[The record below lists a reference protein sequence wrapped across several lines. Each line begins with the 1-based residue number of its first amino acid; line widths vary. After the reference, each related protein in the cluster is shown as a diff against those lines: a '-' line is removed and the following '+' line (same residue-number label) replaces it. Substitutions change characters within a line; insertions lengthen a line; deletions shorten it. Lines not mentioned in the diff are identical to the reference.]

1 MLNFIELKIINVSCI
16 KLYNDL
22 NDQFTKM
29 HNITHLL
36 NKRDLECVNV
46 LENWIESTVTLLKDN
61 NLSESELISQYHG
74 QLLIERLRTDRKMPK
89 RKREFNA
96 VAELINPLKETIT
109 KIIEPVS
116 NKLKQSKIIVN
127 RMLSAKRFNWNEG
140 LNYRDYILAVW
151 RTLLTEH
158 NTQAD
163 ANTLLKLVGEDDA
176 LKLIASKLKPI
187 NSDLN

>member
-1 MLNFIELKIINVSCI
+1 MINFIVLKIITVSCI

-36 NKRDLECVNV
+36 NKKDLECVNV

-61 NLSESELISQYHG
+61 NLSESKLISQYHG
-74 QLLIERLRTDRKMPK
+74 QLMIERLRTDRKMPK
-89 RKREFNA
+89 RKREINA

-127 RMLSAKRFNWNEG
+127 RMLSSKRFNWNEG

-163 ANTLLKLVGEDDA
+163 ANTLLKLVGEEDA